1 MIKITL
7 QVAGMTCGMCETHM
21 NDVIRAA
28 FPVKKVTS
36 SRSKGE
42 TVILSEKPLDIEAI
56 RRVVNATGYTMLS
69 ADEEVQQK
77 RSLLSA
83 FIRRKE

>member
-77 RSLLSA
+77 RSLLSV
-83 FIRRKE
+83 FMRRKE

>member
-42 TVILSEKPLDIEAI
+42 KVILSEKPLDIEAI

-77 RSLLSA
+77 RSLLSV
-83 FIRRKE
+83 FMRRKE

>member
-77 RSLLSA
+77 RSLLSV